1 MPYDPQGVKSYF
13 DSYGTRE
20 WERLE
25 LTLQGRIKYRIHR
38 HFLDNYVPDGAR
50 VLDVGCGPGRFA
62 LDLARGGACLT
73 LADLSPTQLD
83 LARQN
88 MAAAGLLEKVQA
100 FHCLDVVDM
109 HELGDASFDVAV
121 CYGAA
126 ISYTRECHKAALRE
140 LWRVLR
146 PGGRLLISVCSL
158 YGTLRLIGPFDEIAF
173 LEQPDSH
180 LEWQALLSG
189 EGVVCTRPGSD
200 EFHQPMVLFNSA
212 GLRQALAQA
221 GFQVVEMAAANPLV
235 PEGAKVPK
243 IEGSEQSEA
252 ALAALEV
259 ALCNY
264 PGLVDTGEHLLAV
277 ADKPYIFEEQI

>member
-1 MPYDPQGVKSYF
+1 MLYDPQGVRSYY
-13 DSYGTRE
+13 DNYGTRE

-25 LTLQGRIKYRIHR
+25 QTLQGRIKYRIHR
-38 HFLDNYVPDGAR
+38 HFLDIYVPDGAR
-50 VLDVGCGPGRFA
+50 VLDVGCGHGRFA
-62 LDLARGGACLT
+62 LDLARRGTCLT

-126 ISYTRECHKAALRE
+126 ISYTRECYIAALRE

-158 YGTLRLIGPFDEIAF
+158 YGTLRLIGPYDEIAF
-173 LEQPDSH
+173 LDQPDTH
-180 LEWQALLSG
+180 LDWQAILSG
-189 EGVVCTRPGSD
+189 EGAVCTRPGSP
-200 EFHQPMVLFNSA
+200 EFHQPMVLFTSA
-212 GLRQALAQA
+212 GLRRALAQT
-221 GFQVVEMAAANPLV
+221 GFRVVEMAAANPLV
-235 PEGAKVPK
+235 PEGARIPL
-243 IEGSEQSEA
+243 ISASEQGAA
-252 ALAALEV
+252 ALTDLEV
-259 ALCNY
+259 ALCNC
-264 PGLVDTGEHLLAV
+264 PGLVDTGEHLLAI
-277 ADKPYIFEEQI
+277 AEKP